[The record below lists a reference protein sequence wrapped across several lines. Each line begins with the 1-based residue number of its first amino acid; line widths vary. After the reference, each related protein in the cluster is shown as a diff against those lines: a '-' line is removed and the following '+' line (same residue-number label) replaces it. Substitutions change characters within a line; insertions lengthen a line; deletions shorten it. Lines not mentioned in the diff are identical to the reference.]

1 MSSGADKIVS
11 NIMSEAQAKADEN
24 KSQAQVKVDAILADG
39 EKRAEATKVKIS
51 EDAAKQAD
59 MRYQQIISE
68 AKMNARRA
76 ELGAKEEVIEEAFSK
91 ATEEL
96 TNMAN
101 TNDPEY
107 VDALVEMIKEAAAEI
122 GGGDLIV
129 LLKEDDIPKVQ
140 DKLETIVGL
149 VKALIKREK
158 PSDLTLIA
166 KEVSLETD
174 VETTLEIGEPIDT
187 IGGAILRTRNGEI
200 QVNNTIESRMLRFK
214 KSLRSEVAKTL
225 FDQER

>member
-11 NIMSEAQAKADEN
+11 NIMSDAQAKADVN
-24 KSQAQVKVDAILADG
+24 KSEAQVKVDAILADG

-51 EDAAKQAD
+51 EDAAKQAE

-91 ATEEL
+91 ATEDL
-96 TNMAN
+96 TQKAA
-101 TNDPEY
+101 TNDEEY
-107 VDALVEMIKEAAAEI
+107 VDALIGMITEAAIEI

-129 LLKEDDIPKVQ
+129 LLKEEDIPKVQ
-140 DKLETIVGL
+140 DKLESIVGL
-149 VKALIKREK
+149 IKSLIKREK
-158 PSDLTLIA
+158 PSDLSAIA
-166 KEVSLETD
+166 TEVSQETD

-225 FDQER
+225 FD

>member
-11 NIMSEAQAKADEN
+11 NIMSDAQAKADVN
-24 KSQAQVKVDAILADG
+24 KSEAQVKADAILADG

-51 EDAAKQAD
+51 EDAAKQAE

-91 ATEEL
+91 ATEDL

-101 TNDPEY
+101 TNDSEY
-107 VDALVEMIKEAAAEI
+107 VDALVEMIKEAAVEI

-129 LLKEDDIPKVQ
+129 LLKQEDIPKVQ

-149 VKALIKREK
+149 I
-158 PSDLTLIA
+158 
-166 KEVSLETD
+166 
-174 VETTLEIGEPIDT
+174 
-187 IGGAILRTRNGEI
+187 
-200 QVNNTIESRMLRFK
+200 
-214 KSLRSEVAKTL
+214 
-225 FDQER
+225 

>member
-11 NIMSEAQAKADEN
+11 NIMSDAQAKADVN
-24 KSQAQVKVDAILADG
+24 KSEAQVKVDAILADG

-51 EDAAKQAD
+51 EDAAKQAE

-91 ATEEL
+91 ATEDL

-101 TNDPEY
+101 TNDSEY
-107 VDALVEMIKEAAAEI
+107 VDALVEMIKEAAVEI

-129 LLKEDDIPKVQ
+129 LLKEEDIPRVQ
-140 DKLETIVGL
+140 DKLESIVGL
-149 VKALIKREK
+149 IKSLIKREK
-158 PSDLTLIA
+158 PSDLSAIA
-166 KEVSLETD
+166 TEVSQETD

-225 FDQER
+225 FD

>member
-11 NIMSEAQAKADEN
+11 NIMSDAQAKADVN
-24 KSQAQVKVDAILADG
+24 KSEAQVKVDAILADR

-51 EDAAKQAD
+51 EDAAKQAE

-91 ATEEL
+91 ATEDL
-96 TNMAN
+96 TQKAA
-101 TNDPEY
+101 TNDEEY
-107 VDALVEMIKEAAAEI
+107 VDALIGMITEAATEI

-129 LLKEDDIPKVQ
+129 LLKEEDISKVKGKLDSIT
-140 DKLETIVGL
+140 DKIKSATIDRKKPANLNKIGDAVSSETGI
-149 VKALIKREK
+149 
-158 PSDLTLIA
+158 
-166 KEVSLETD
+166 
-174 VETTLEIGEPIDT
+174 ETTLEIGEPIET
-187 IGGAILRTRNGEI
+187 IGGAILRTRNGDI
-200 QVNNTIESRMLRFK
+200 QVNNTIESRMLRYK

-225 FDQER
+225 FD

>member
-24 KSQAQVKVDAILADG
+24 KSEAQVKVDAILADG

-51 EDAAKQAD
+51 EDAAKQAE

-96 TNMAN
+96 TNMAS

-107 VDALVEMIKEAAAEI
+107 VDALIEMIKEAAAEI

-129 LLKEDDIPKVQ
+129 LLKEEDIPKVQ

-225 FDQER
+225 FD

>member
-1 MSSGADKIVS
+1 MSSGADNIVS
-11 NIMSEAQAKADEN
+11 NIMSEAQAVVDAKKAE
-24 KSQAQVKVDAILADG
+24 AQVQVDAILAEG
-39 EKRAEATKVKIS
+39 EKTAAAEKVSIS
-51 EDAAKQAD
+51 ENAAKQAD

-76 ELGAKEEVIEEAFSK
+76 ELEAKEEVIEEAFSK
-91 ATEEL
+91 ATEDL

-101 TNDPEY
+101 TNDSEY
-107 VDALVEMIKEAAAEI
+107 VDALVEMIKEAAVEI

-129 LLKEDDIPKVQ
+129 LLKQEDIPKVQ
-140 DKLETIVGL
+140 DKLESIVGL
-149 VKALIKREK
+149 IKSLIKREK
-158 PSDLTLIA
+158 PSDLSAIA
-166 KEVSLETD
+166 TEVSLETD

-225 FDQER
+225 FD

>member
-11 NIMSEAQAKADEN
+11 NIMSDAQAKTDVN
-24 KSQAQVKVDAILADG
+24 KSEAQVKADAILADG

-51 EDAAKQAD
+51 EDAAKQAE

-91 ATEEL
+91 ATEDL

-101 TNDPEY
+101 TNDSEY
-107 VDALVEMIKEAAAEI
+107 VDALVEMIKEAAVEI

-129 LLKEDDIPKVQ
+129 LLKQEDIPKVQ

-149 VKALIKREK
+149 IKSLIKREK
-158 PSDLTLIA
+158 PSDLSAIA
-166 KEVSLETD
+166 TEVSLETD

-225 FDQER
+225 FD

>member
-11 NIMSEAQAKADEN
+11 NIMSDAQAKVDVNISE
-24 KSQAQVKVDAILADG
+24 AQGKVEAILADG

-51 EDAAKQAD
+51 EDASKQAD

-91 ATEEL
+91 ATEDL

-101 TNDPEY
+101 TNDQEY
-107 VDALVEMIKEAAAEI
+107 VDALIEMIKEAAVEI

-129 LLKEDDIPKVQ
+129 LLKQEDIPKVQ
-140 DKLETIVGL
+140 DKLESIVGL
-149 VKALIKREK
+149 IKSLIKREK
-158 PSDLTLIA
+158 PSDLSAIA
-166 KEVSLETD
+166 TEVSQETD

-225 FDQER
+225 FN

>member
-11 NIMSEAQAKADEN
+11 NIMSDAQAKADVN
-24 KSQAQVKVDAILADG
+24 KSEAQVKVDAILADG

-51 EDAAKQAD
+51 EDAAKQAE

-91 ATEEL
+91 ATEDL

-101 TNDPEY
+101 TNDQEY
-107 VDALVEMIKEAAAEI
+107 VDALIEMIKEAAVEI

-129 LLKEDDIPKVQ
+129 LLKQEDIPKVQ
-140 DKLETIVGL
+140 DKLESIVGL
-149 VKALIKREK
+149 IKSLIKREK
-158 PSDLTLIA
+158 PSDLSAIA
-166 KEVSLETD
+166 TEVSQETD

-225 FDQER
+225 FD

>member
-11 NIMSEAQAKADEN
+11 NIMSDAQAKADVN
-24 KSQAQVKVDAILADG
+24 KSEAQVKVDAILADG

-51 EDAAKQAD
+51 EDAAKQAE

-91 ATEEL
+91 ATEDL

-101 TNDPEY
+101 TNDSEY
-107 VDALVEMIKEAAAEI
+107 VDALVEMIKEAAVEI

-129 LLKEDDIPKVQ
+129 LLKEEDIPKVQ
-140 DKLETIVGL
+140 DKLESIVGL
-149 VKALIKREK
+149 IKSLIKREK
-158 PSDLTLIA
+158 PSDLSAIA
-166 KEVSLETD
+166 TEVSQETD

-214 KSLRSEVAKTL
+214 KSLRSEVEKTL
-225 FDQER
+225 FD

>member
-11 NIMSEAQAKADEN
+11 NIMSDAQAKADVN
-24 KSQAQVKVDAILADG
+24 KSEAQVKVDAILADG

-51 EDAAKQAD
+51 EDAAKQAE

-91 ATEEL
+91 ATEDL
-96 TNMAN
+96 
-101 TNDPEY
+101 
-107 VDALVEMIKEAAAEI
+107 DALVEMIKEAAVEI

-129 LLKEDDIPKVQ
+129 LLKQEDIPKVQ
-140 DKLETIVGL
+140 DKLESIVGL
-149 VKALIKREK
+149 IKSLIKREK
-158 PSDLTLIA
+158 PSDLSAIA
-166 KEVSLETD
+166 TEVSLETD

-225 FDQER
+225 FD

>member
-11 NIMSEAQAKADEN
+11 NIMSEAQAKVDANISEA
-24 KSQAQVKVDAILADG
+24 QAKVEAILADG

-51 EDAAKQAD
+51 DDAAKQAD

-76 ELGAKEEVIEEAFSK
+76 ELGAKEDVIEEAFSK
-91 ATEEL
+91 ATEDL

-107 VDALVEMIKEAAAEI
+107 VDALVEMIKEAAVEI

-129 LLKEDDIPKVQ
+129 LLKEEDIPKVN
-140 DKLETIVGL
+140 DKLEIIVGL
-149 VKALIKREK
+149 IKSLIKKEE
-158 PSDLTLIA
+158 PTDLNLISA
-166 KEVSLETD
+166 AVSLETD

-225 FDQER
+225 FK